1 LRRPA
6 TSRPSEPVALVSEAL
21 QRKYFPGEDPLGK
34 RIRVAGNND
43 TNAWARVVG
52 VVADVRDQNLETE
65 PRPLYFMVY
74 SQTPQVVRGSMRQL
88 TFALRTD
95 GVPIALAES
104 LRRAVREIDPA
115 LPVSPIRT
123 FEDGVAQTL
132 AQRRFTSVLL
142 TMFAGFG
149 LGLGVLGVYGVLA
162 YTVAERRQ
170 EIGLRR
176 ALGAPG
182 ARVLLLV
189 LSQGL
194 TPVVVG
200 ILVGIGAT
208 LSARSVLGTQ
218 LYGISPTDVQTY
230 ALVAVSVLLAAVLA
244 CLIPARRALRV
255 SPLVAL
261 RDM

>member
-1 LRRPA
+1 
-6 TSRPSEPVALVSEAL
+6 
-21 QRKYFPGEDPLGK
+21 
-34 RIRVAGNND
+34 
-43 TNAWARVVG
+43 
-52 VVADVRDQNLETE
+52 
-65 PRPLYFMVY
+65 MVY

-95 GVPIALAES
+95 GAPIALAES

-132 AQRRFTSVLL
+132 AQRRFASVLL

-149 LGLGVLGVYGVLA
+149 LGLGVLGVYGVRA

-230 ALVAVSVLLAAVLA
+230 ALVAVSVLIAAVLA

>member
-1 LRRPA
+1 
-6 TSRPSEPVALVSEAL
+6 
-21 QRKYFPGEDPLGK
+21 
-34 RIRVAGNND
+34 
-43 TNAWARVVG
+43 
-52 VVADVRDQNLETE
+52 
-65 PRPLYFMVY
+65 
-74 SQTPQVVRGSMRQL
+74 
-88 TFALRTD
+88 
-95 GVPIALAES
+95 
-104 LRRAVREIDPA
+104 
-115 LPVSPIRT
+115 VSPIRT

-230 ALVAVSVLLAAVLA
+230 ALVAVSVLIAAVLA